1 MEEQTKQEWLMPSD
15 IKEYET
21 RKPEEMLN
29 KYLARPV
36 VKKWIEDFKDEE
48 TGEIVSIERNEVLFN
63 SGTEI
68 TQDVL
73 VKLRFSMDADGI
85 ETVCV
90 TELPPVVKRET
101 SRTSHIVTI
110 SNSITSAKV
119 YVQGCRTPEDAAQL
133 VCDYHSVYP
142 MECMGRGSFFVVESK
157 TTADRFIF
165 SDELPCGGIMGE
177 SREDRMERE
186 KAIMGLYLD
195 TNIPFP
201 EAVIEDRAW
210 KTNLNRWYADMIK
223 EKYTKTTSS
232 FIIMA
237 PTALLAIIS
246 VRQYLTAHKEQN
258 VVWEFKSIGNGNM
271 DFAIPKEY
279 IKTWEEKHY
288 EQ

>member
-21 RKPEEMLN
+21 RKPEEMLG

-48 TGEIVSIERNEVLFN
+48 TDEIVSVERNEVLFN

-73 VKLRFSMDADGI
+73 VKLRFYMEADGI

-101 SRTSHIVTI
+101 ARTSHIVTI
-110 SNSITSAKV
+110 SNSFRSAKV
-119 YVQGCRTPEDAAQL
+119 FVRGCRTPEDAAQL

-142 MECMGRGSFFVVESK
+142 MECMGRSNFFVVESK
-157 TTADRFIF
+157 TTSYSFIF
-165 SDELPCGGIMGE
+165 SDELPSGGIMGE
-177 SREDRMERE
+177 TREDRVERE
-186 KAIMGLYLD
+186 RAIMGLCLD
-195 TNIPFP
+195 NDIPLP
-201 EAVIEDRAW
+201 QAVTEDRAW
-210 KTNLNRWYADMIK
+210 KATMNRWHADIIK
-223 EKYTKTTSS
+223 EKYTKTTSG
-232 FIIMA
+232 FIVMA

-246 VRQYLTAHKEQN
+246 VRQYLTAHNEQN
-258 VVWEFKSIGNGNM
+258 VVWEFKSIGNGDV

-279 IKTWEEKHY
+279 VKTWEEKHY
-288 EQ
+288 GR

>member
-48 TGEIVSIERNEVLFN
+48 TGDIVSVERNEVLFN

-142 MECMGRGSFFVVESK
+142 MECMGRSNFSVIESK
-157 TTADRFIF
+157 VTTSRFIF
-165 SDELPCGGIMGE
+165 SEELPYGGTMEE
-177 SREDRMERE
+177 SRNAKCERLSR
-186 KAIMGLYLD
+186 KA
-195 TNIPFP
+195 
-201 EAVIEDRAW
+201 
-210 KTNLNRWYADMIK
+210 
-223 EKYTKTTSS
+223 
-232 FIIMA
+232 
-237 PTALLAIIS
+237 
-246 VRQYLTAHKEQN
+246 
-258 VVWEFKSIGNGNM
+258 
-271 DFAIPKEY
+271 
-279 IKTWEEKHY
+279 
-288 EQ
+288 